1 MVLSPNS
8 ESVLCAFGWMS
19 ISVGATQEI
28 KVNLVCNTQA
38 FFLKISKEI
47 SISYDF
53 IFPQIIFIYNKI
65 TSRVC
70 VETERWVYI
79 KTLERG
85 NWPRAAGS
93 LSCPPSLALHQCFRC
108 IRFYPETNGWK
119 SVGGKPERNV
129 KMVFKLRDKNQ
140 GL

>member
-53 IFPQIIFIYNKI
+53 IFPQISLFLLNELTNLDFI
-65 TSRVC
+65 
-70 VETERWVYI
+70 
-79 KTLERG
+79 
-85 NWPRAAGS
+85 
-93 LSCPPSLALHQCFRC
+93 
-108 IRFYPETNGWK
+108 
-119 SVGGKPERNV
+119 
-129 KMVFKLRDKNQ
+129 
-140 GL
+140 